1 MRKNFGVKT
10 WLYPMPVFI
19 VAAYDENGL
28 PNAMN
33 AAWGG
38 VYTDNM
44 VGICLAEEHKTTKNI
59 LATRAFTVSM
69 GTADRVAECDYV
81 GIVSGNK
88 EPDKFAHA
96 GFHAVKSAFVNAP
109 VIEELP
115 MTLECELVS
124 YDPET
129 CFMTGRIVNI
139 SVDEAVLGGDG
150 KVDVTKLKPITYN
163 PMPNS
168 LTSSCVRFVGMNPA
182 RCSTLE
188 ASLIIISDSKLKDYE
203 RTGKN

>member
-19 VAAYDENGL
+19 VAAYDENGV

-38 VYTDNM
+38 VYTDDM
-44 VGICLAEEHKTTKNI
+44 IGICLSEGHKTTKNI

-69 GTADRVAECDYV
+69 ATADEVAECDYV

-88 EPDKFAHA
+88 VPDKFTRA
-96 GFHAVKSAFVNAP
+96 GFTAVKSEFVNAP
-109 VIEELP
+109 IIAELP

-124 YDPET
+124 YDEET
-129 CFMTGRIVNI
+129 CHMVGRIVNV
-139 SVDEAVLGGDG
+139 SADERILTPEG
-150 KVDVTKLKPITYN
+150 KIDITLLKPIIYDTIN
-163 PMPNS
+163 
-168 LTSSCVRFVGMNPA
+168 
-182 RCSTLE
+182 
-188 ASLIIISDSKLKDYE
+188 KDYL
-203 RTGKN
+203 TIGPKVGNAFADGKKVK

>member
-19 VAAYDENGL
+19 VAAYDNEGN

-38 VYTDNM
+38 IYTDNM
-44 VGICLAEEHKTTKNI
+44 IGICLSEDHKTTQNI

-69 GTADRVAECDYV
+69 ATAEQVTACDYV

-88 EPDKFAHA
+88 EPDKFHKA
-96 GFHAVKSAFVNAP
+96 GFHATKSEFVNAP
-109 VIEELP
+109 IIDELP

-124 YDPET
+124 YDTET
-129 CFMTGRIVNI
+129 CFMVGKIVNV
-139 SVDEAVLGGDG
+139 STDEKILNESG
-150 KVDVTKLKPITYN
+150 KIDLSKLRPITYDPCN
-163 PMPNS
+163 HDYLEIGPKVGKAFSDGKS
-168 LTSSCVRFVGMNPA
+168 L
-182 RCSTLE
+182 
-188 ASLIIISDSKLKDYE
+188 K
-203 RTGKN
+203 